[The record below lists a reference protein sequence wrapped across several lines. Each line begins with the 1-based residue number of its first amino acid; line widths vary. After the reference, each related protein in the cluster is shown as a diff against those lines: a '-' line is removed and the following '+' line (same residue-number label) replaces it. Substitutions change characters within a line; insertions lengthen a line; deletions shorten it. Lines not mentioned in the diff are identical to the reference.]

1 MWSSHGL
8 LVFSVFLVPFK
19 IYWNSIV
26 GGLWNF
32 PFFTNNGTN
41 LSHWILIKKVNN
53 KLIANIGKGKCV
65 FTNYFIISI
74 LKVFKKILPAFCV
87 ASLCLVKQK
96 YHYLLAFWK
105 GCPEK
110 QVHLQQKICF
120 KSRGNTSFLFFYFS
134 HLSTDLVLGNVHER
148 WTKHRKLIK

>member
-53 KLIANIGKGKCV
+53 KLIANIGKSKCV
-65 FTNYFIISI
+65 FTNYFIIESFKKNLTSFLRCLSLSRKTKISLSAGI
-74 LKVFKKILPAFCV
+74 LKGLPWETSSSTTEF
-87 ASLCLVKQK
+87 
-96 YHYLLAFWK
+96 F
-105 GCPEK
+105 
-110 QVHLQQKICF
+110 F

>member
-41 LSHWILIKKVNN
+41 LSHWVLIKKVNN
-53 KLIANIGKGKCV
+53 KFIANIGKSKCV

-74 LKVFKKILPAFCV
+74 LNVLEQILPAFCV

-110 QVHLQQKICF
+110 QVHLQQNFFFNLEGIQAFC
-120 KSRGNTSFLFFYFS
+120 SFTF
-134 HLSTDLVLGNVHER
+134 
-148 WTKHRKLIK
+148 LIYQLIWFWEMCMKDKQSIEN

>member
-41 LSHWILIKKVNN
+41 LSHWILIKKLNN
-53 KLIANIGKGKCV
+53 KLIANIGKSKCV

-74 LKVFKKILPAFCV
+74 LKVLKKNLTSFLRCLSLSRKTKISLSAGIL
-87 ASLCLVKQK
+87 
-96 YHYLLAFWK
+96 K
-105 GCPEK
+105 GLPWETSSSTTEFF
-110 QVHLQQKICF
+110 F
-120 KSRGNTSFLFFYFS
+120 KSRGNTSFLFFFFS
-134 HLSTDLVLGNVHER
+134 HFNINWFGFGKCAWKMN
-148 WTKHRKLIK
+148 KA